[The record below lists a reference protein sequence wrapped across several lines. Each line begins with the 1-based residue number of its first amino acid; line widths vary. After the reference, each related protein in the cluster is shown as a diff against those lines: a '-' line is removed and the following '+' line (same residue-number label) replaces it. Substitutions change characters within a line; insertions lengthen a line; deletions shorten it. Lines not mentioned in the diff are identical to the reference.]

1 MKGTAGSTRTK
12 RNGFKY
18 LCDSNANTTLT
29 HFTSLTAREFL
40 ASFST
45 CLAAWIS
52 SISPTPRNTH
62 TCCWTRTQR
71 RSITLE
77 TDRRGSVTR
86 ANTHTHK
93 TLTNTHRGERTQTSA
108 TCSAVLVTRPW
119 CSRRACLWEK
129 RWVWLFLTRARWICA
144 AERHECKLTRKTWRR
159 QTERMRWWGNRQIV
173 AEETKCNETEWK
185 DAEKWLVY
193 HFPTCRRLRAACKL
207 NVSYFL
213 IFLISVH
220 LLLSWPPMLCLVMFE
235 IKWWILNEKISIFVY
250 LQSDLHLPTSSQHV
264 RLPPS
269 RQQ

>member
-1 MKGTAGSTRTK
+1 MKGTAGSTRAK
-12 RNGFKY
+12 RNGFKF
-18 LCDSNANTTLT
+18 LCDSNANTTLK

-77 TDRRGSVTR
+77 TDRRGSVTS
-86 ANTHTHK
+86 ANTHK
-93 TLTNTHRGERTQTSA
+93 TLNTHIHRGERSKMSA

-144 AERHECKLTRKTWRR
+144 AERQQRGMNINWPQKTWR
-159 QTERMRWWGNRQIV
+159 QTERTRWWGNRQIV
-173 AEETKCNETEWK
+173 AEETKCNEAEWK
-185 DAEKWLVY
+185 DVEERLLY
-193 HFPTCRRLRAACKL
+193 NFPTCRRLRAACKVKL
-207 NVSYFL
+207 HVSYLL
-213 IFLISVH
+213 IFIVSVQ
-220 LLLSWPPMLCLVMFE
+220 LLLSWPLMLSV
-235 IKWWILNEKISIFVY
+235 
-250 LQSDLHLPTSSQHV
+250 
-264 RLPPS
+264 
-269 RQQ
+269 